1 MKKKLFF
8 AAVAI
13 VALASCSSDELIGV
27 TGPQDNSPSDES
39 NAIVF
44 ASAFNWI
51 FSLLLSCMN
60 SLYILDINPL
70 SDV

>member
-13 VALASCSSDELIGV
+13 VALASCSSDEMIGV

-44 ASAFNWI
+44 APTSKGVTRADHVGASHRN
-51 FSLLLSCMN
+51 
-60 SLYILDINPL
+60 
-70 SDV
+70 